1 MGSIDSLI
9 ERFTHRVGARS
20 AVDRGGVPIPSG
32 WGEEFE
38 ADVVRVAELKQVR
51 GTNVLDTGVCDALL
65 VERGCCCIQFLE
77 ASNRETEMVKT
88 NPVFI
93 EPVARRCDGS
103 EPEQPT
109 TNLVDHTTEKEPE
122 CLTSRVVGLSWHFIR
137 DWKTKDVVVELA
149 GPGDIGNG
157 EPNMCVTEGRDRH
170 GSDHRQRNVNVAPC
184 GVGGLVLGR
193 CCASAATAG

>member
-9 ERFTHRVGARS
+9 SCFTRRVGARS
-20 AVDRGGVPIPSG
+20 AVDRVVSPIPSG

-51 GTNVLDTGVCDALL
+51 SSNVLDTGMGDALL
-65 VERGCCCIQFLE
+65 VERGCCCVQFLD

-103 EPEQPT
+103 EPEQST

-122 CLTSRVVGLSWHFIR
+122 CLTSCVVGLSWHFIR

-170 GSDHRQRNVNVAPC
+170 GSDHRQRNVGVAPC
-184 GVGGLVLGR
+184 GVEDWVGGG
-193 CCASAATAG
+193 CCALAATAG